1 MQVDRELLELCERVS
16 AASYKAIK
24 DLVGTPEA
32 YTTLYIGADGTPTK
46 LIDDASESA
55 IILELEKIGRSTR
68 IISEECGEKI
78 VGCDPEIALIMDP
91 LDGTHNAA
99 MGIPFYSISI
109 AIANPCLSG
118 IDFRYVKD
126 FATGDV
132 YCAELG
138 KGAYLNGHRIHPSD
152 RSDLMDFCVS
162 VYGYHPH
169 VTRTTNLCQ
178 AVRRIRILGC
188 VSLELCYVA
197 CGKLDA
203 FVDVRGS
210 LRLTD
215 VAAGKL
221 ILEEAGG
228 IVSDEKGRKL
238 LLQDNVV
245 NRVYMVAT
253 NGMSHQQ
260 ILDITG
266 R

>member
-1 MQVDRELLELCERVS
+1 MKVDRELLELCERVS

-55 IILELEKIGRSTR
+55 IILELEKAGRPTR

-78 VGCDPEIALIMDP
+78 IGCDPKIALIMDP

-118 IDFRYVKD
+118 INFGYVKD

-152 RSDLMDFCVS
+152 KTDLMDHCIS
-162 VYGYHPH
+162 VYGFHPH
-169 VTRTTNLCQ
+169 VTEMTDLCQ

-228 IVSDEKGRKL
+228 IVSDEKGRRL
-238 LLQDNVV
+238 LLLDNVV
-245 NRVYMVAT
+245 NCVYMVAT
-253 NGMSHQQ
+253 NNVSHQK
-260 ILDITG
+260 ILDIAG

>member
-1 MQVDRELLELCERVS
+1 
-16 AASYKAIK
+16 
-24 DLVGTPEA
+24 
-32 YTTLYIGADGTPTK
+32 
-46 LIDDASESA
+46 
-55 IILELEKIGRSTR
+55 
-68 IISEECGEKI
+68 
-78 VGCDPEIALIMDP
+78 
-91 LDGTHNAA
+91 
-99 MGIPFYSISI
+99 
-109 AIANPCLSG
+109 
-118 IDFRYVKD
+118 
-126 FATGDV
+126 
-132 YCAELG
+132 
-138 KGAYLNGHRIHPSD
+138 
-152 RSDLMDFCVS
+152 MDFCVS

-169 VTRTTNLCQ
+169 VTKTTNLCQ

-228 IVSDEKGRKL
+228 IVSDEKGHKL

-253 NGMSHQQ
+253 NGISHQQ

>member
-1 MQVDRELLELCERVS
+1 MQVDGELLELCERVS

-118 IDFRYVKD
+118 IDFGYVKD

>member
-1 MQVDRELLELCERVS
+1 MQIDIGLLELCERVS

-24 DLVGTPEA
+24 DLVGKPEA

-55 IILELEKIGRSTR
+55 IILELEKAGRSTR

-78 VGCDPEIALIMDP
+78 IGCDPKIALIMDP

-118 IDFRYVKD
+118 INFGYVKD
-126 FATGDV
+126 FTTGDV

-138 KGAYLNGHRIHPSD
+138 KGAYLNGNRIYTSA
-152 RSDLMDFCVS
+152 RSDIMDFCVS

-169 VTRTTNLCQ
+169 VTKTTNLCQ

-215 VAAGKL
+215 VAAGTL

>member
-1 MQVDRELLELCERVS
+1 MPVDIELLELCERVS

-24 DLVGTPEA
+24 DLVGTHEA

-46 LIDDASESA
+46 LIDDVSESA
-55 IILELEKIGRSTR
+55 IILELEKAGRPIR
-68 IISEECGEKI
+68 IISEECGERI

-118 IDFRYVKD
+118 INFGYVKD
-126 FATGDV
+126 FVTGDV
-132 YCAELG
+132 YCAEIG
-138 KGAYLNGHRIHPSD
+138 KGAYLNGHRIYPSD

-169 VTRTTNLCQ
+169 VTKTTNLCQ

-228 IVSDEKGRKL
+228 IVSDENGHKL
-238 LLQDNVV
+238 LLKDNVV

>member
-1 MQVDRELLELCERVS
+1 MKVDRELLELCERVS

-55 IILELEKIGRSTR
+55 IILELEKAGRSTR

-78 VGCDPEIALIMDP
+78 IGCDPKIALIMDP

-118 IDFRYVKD
+118 IDFGYVKD

>member
-1 MQVDRELLELCERVS
+1 MQIDTGLLELCERVS
-16 AASYKAIK
+16 AASYEAVK
-24 DLVGTPEA
+24 DLVGTCEA

-46 LIDDASESA
+46 LIDDISESA
-55 IILELEKIGRSTR
+55 IFRELEKDGRSMR
-68 IISEECGEKI
+68 VISEEFGERI
-78 VGCDPEIALIMDP
+78 IGCDPEITVVMDP

-99 MGIPFYSISI
+99 MGIPFYSVSV

-118 IDFRYVKD
+118 INFGYVKD

-132 YCAELG
+132 YCAERG
-138 KGAYLNGHRIHPSD
+138 KGAYLNGQRINTSVK
-152 RSDLMDFCVS
+152 SDLMDFCVS

-169 VTRTTNLCQ
+169 VNKTTNLCQ

-203 FVDVRGS
+203 FVDIRGS

-228 IVSDEKGRKL
+228 LVSDEKGCKL
-238 LLQDNVV
+238 VLRDDVV

-253 NGMSHQQ
+253 NGRSHQH
-260 ILDITG
+260 ILDLTG